1 MKRDPT
7 VAGRTSR
14 PPGAKGAS
22 EAALTPK
29 EALGMLRRHVWLII
43 FMTILGGAAGFGGW
57 HLFRRYLP
65 LYKAEAV
72 LKVLPPIDTDPMD
85 IVASQVQQDLQ
96 YGHRVSLANLMK
108 SQGSL
113 QGLLRDSD
121 KVRGTNWFRR
131 TMKGDEDPLKATNNA
146 VRYLERNL
154 IAFPHREAEHIIV
167 SMTCARPAEAAL
179 IVNEMTRLFVSQH
192 GETQKADVRQ
202 KLIEMTERQTAVEAD
217 IKNSEQ
223 ALQRVREETGITD
236 LEVPAGKYFQHT
248 ITLRLNDLELQESE
262 LRLAIQQLQAD
273 IGNLKQLAEGPIT
286 EQIEHA
292 IERDPVM
299 LALAQQL
306 ALLEAQQS
314 GRLTKF
320 GGNHR
325 VVRQTQELIREIEVK
340 KGQRRT
346 EIAEQTRRANLMN
359 ARDSLRVLEGR
370 LGELQRLRA
379 EALEKQKGLDNARA
393 LYGQRLKTRD
403 ERIEMLNQIKL
414 QIEKLRIMLNDPD
427 TPKVQIVSTAPEP
440 LEMVISRH
448 YLLWMPG
455 GTMLGLIFGLSLAF
469 LVEMLNDLVRT
480 PSDVRRFLHVPLLGV
495 IPDANEDRAV
505 DDVDL
510 CHVVGEAPY
519 SLLGECYRR
528 CRTNLELST
537 DEGFKT
543 LLVASGQAGDGKT
556 SVACNLATAFVSK
569 YERVLLIDGN
579 LRQPSLHLAF
589 PRNASD
595 QEGEGLAARN
605 EDADQRRLGLTNL
618 LRGECGHEAV
628 IRPSGTAG
636 LDLIYAGPPMP
647 NPAELLASHR
657 MKELIEAVAKE
668 YDRVIIDSPPVLL
681 VSDVKMLARLVNV
694 TLLVF
699 NAATTTRGAAQR
711 TIFELLEVGAN
722 IVGCVLFGAEAMKGG
737 YFRQQFRAY
746 RKYLKP
752 QLAAS
757 SA

>member
-1 MKRDPT
+1 MMKRDPGL
-7 VAGRTSR
+7 AGRMAR
-14 PPGAKGAS
+14 PPGAKAAS
-22 EAALTPK
+22 ESALTPK
-29 EALGMLRRHVWLII
+29 EALGMLRSHVWLII
-43 FMTILGGAAGFGGW
+43 FMTILGAAAGFGGW
-57 HLFRRYLP
+57 HLFRRYVP
-65 LYKAEAV
+65 LYKAEAI

-113 QGLLRDSD
+113 QALLESD
-121 KVRGTNWFRR
+121 QVRNTNWFRR
-131 TMKGDEDPLKATNNA
+131 TMRGDEDPLKATNSA
-146 VRYLERNL
+146 LRYLERNL

-167 SMTCARPAEAAL
+167 SMTCARPKEAAL

-192 GETQKADVRQ
+192 GETERANIRQ
-202 KLIEMTERQTAVEAD
+202 KLIELTDRQTAVEAD
-217 IKNSEQ
+217 IKNSEA

-236 LEVPAGKYFQHT
+236 LEAPAGKYFQHT

-262 LRLAIQQLQAD
+262 LRLAIQQFQAD
-273 IGNLKQLAEGPIT
+273 IENLKQLAEGPIT
-286 EQIEHA
+286 EQIEHQ

-320 GGNHR
+320 GENHR
-325 VVRQTQELIREIEVK
+325 QVRQTQEQIEEIEAK
-340 KGQRRT
+340 KNQRRT

-359 ARDSLRVLEGR
+359 AKDNLRILEKR
-370 LGELQRLRA
+370 LDELQRLRT
-379 EALEKQKGLDNARA
+379 EAMEKQKSLDNARA
-393 LYGQRLKTRD
+393 LYEQRLKTRD
-403 ERIEMLNQIKL
+403 ERVEMLNQIKL
-414 QIEKLRIMLNDPD
+414 QIEKLRIMLDDPE
-427 TPKVQIVSTAPEP
+427 TPKVQRIGDAPEP
-440 LEMVISRH
+440 LEMVVSRH
-448 YLLWMPG
+448 YLLWVPG

-469 LVEMLNDLVRT
+469 LLEMLNDLVRT
-480 PSDVRRFLHVPLLGV
+480 PSDVRRFLHLPLMGV

-505 DDVDL
+505 DDIDL
-510 CHVVGEAPY
+510 CHVVDEAPY

-537 DEGFKT
+537 DESFKT
-543 LLVASGQAGDGKT
+543 LLVASGQAGDGK
-556 SVACNLATAFVSK
+556 SAVACNLATAFVAK

-595 QEGEGLAARN
+595 QDGQGLPAQSDDPN
-605 EDADQRRLGLTNL
+605 QRRLGLTNL
-618 LRGECGHEAV
+618 LMGECGYEEA
-628 IRPSGTAG
+628 IRPSATAG

-647 NPAELLASHR
+647 NPAELLASRR
-657 MKELIEAVAKE
+657 MKELIEAVARE
-668 YDRVIIDSPPVLL
+668 YDRVIVDSPPVLL
-681 VSDVKMLARLVNV
+681 VSDVKMLARLVNG

-699 NAATTTRGAAQR
+699 NAVTTTRGAAQR
-711 TIFELLEVGAN
+711 TIFELQEVGAN
-722 IVGCVLFGAEAMKGG
+722 LVGCVLFGAEAMKGG